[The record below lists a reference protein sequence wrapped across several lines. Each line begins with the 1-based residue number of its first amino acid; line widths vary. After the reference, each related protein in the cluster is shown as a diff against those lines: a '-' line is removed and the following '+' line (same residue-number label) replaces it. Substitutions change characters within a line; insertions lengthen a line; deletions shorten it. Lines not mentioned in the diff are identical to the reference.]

1 MIRADQRAIAFR
13 LLAWIAILTWA
24 TWKMSPEVRKPAG
37 RWALL
42 PPSGHVAPATP
53 LHDVVDIEAAIRAM
67 DSVAARAP
75 MCPASGV
82 LRVELG
88 PDGLQDA
95 LLVGEGDVACLGEIA
110 WGAAWPRTRQ
120 AFTMEQG
127 F

>member
-1 MIRADQRAIAFR
+1 MIRSDQRAIAFR

-24 TWKMSPEVRKPAG
+24 TWKMSPEVRKPPG

-42 PPSGHVAPATP
+42 PPRDHVAPATP
-53 LHDVVDIEAAIRAM
+53 LQDVVDIEAAIRVM
-67 DSVAARAP
+67 DAVAARAP

-88 PDGLQDA
+88 AEGLRDA
-95 LLVGEGDVACLGEIA
+95 LLVGEGDIACLGDIA
-110 WGAAWPRTRQ
+110 WAGAWPRTRQ
-120 AFTMEQG
+120 GFTMEQG

>member
-1 MIRADQRAIAFR
+1 VIRADQRAIAFR

-24 TWKMSPEVRKPAG
+24 TWKMSPDVRKPQG

-42 PPSGHVAPATP
+42 PPRDHAAAATP
-53 LHDVVDIEAAIRAM
+53 LQDVVDLEAAIRTM
-67 DSVAARAP
+67 DAVAARAA

-95 LLVGEGDVACLGEIA
+95 LLVGEGDIACVGEIA
-110 WGAAWPRTRQ
+110 WGGAWPRTRQ
-120 AFTMEQG
+120 AFTMEQD

>member
-1 MIRADQRAIAFR
+1 VIRSDQRAIAFR

-42 PPSGHVAPATP
+42 PPRDRAASAMP
-53 LHDVVDIEAAIRAM
+53 LHDVVDVEAALRAM
-67 DSVAARAP
+67 DTVVARAP

-88 PDGLQDA
+88 PDGLSDA
-95 LLVGEGDVACLGEIA
+95 LLVGDGDVACLGEVV

-120 AFTMEQG
+120 AFVMEQDV
-127 F
+127 